1 MSLTKKSDLSSPSF
15 CSVCV
20 CVSAALF
27 STRNDALEPANCSG
41 TKRERKK
48 ESKKERERE
57 REPKKDSCRVKQKK
71 KKEIGSRDV
80 LEKRRGWKF
89 YDWNSRP
96 SRSLSRSRRP
106 PRSDI
111 INSVNPIQSPS
122 STTVSWPSLDFWF
135 RLSILQ
141 HVRFYFFLNYCFSN
155 EIINPVTS
163 STTTRISPR
172 ARTEVDLGLIFGS
185 FENDSIFQ
193 CFSRKK
199 TGFLRSPAPIF
210 QENLVFR

>member
-1 MSLTKKSDLSSPSF
+1 MTSRRRV
-15 CSVCV
+15 SVLCV
-20 CVSAALF
+20 CACLRLCFRPETTPWSQQTAVEL
-27 STRNDALEPANCSG
+27 RE
-41 TKRERKK
+41 KERKRAR
-48 ESKKERERE
+48 KKERERE
-57 REPKKDSCRVKQKK
+57 NQRKIRVGWSKRK

-111 INSVNPIQSPS
+111 INSVNPVQSPS

-141 HVRFYFFLNYCFSN
+141 HVRFYLFLNYCFSN